1 MPPPIYEIPP
11 RQAPLPAVSEVGNK
25 AWNLMRMAQAGLP
38 VPPAF
43 VLPAAWCQNFRA
55 GEFDTAPLQAALN
68 AGIESLEHATGL
80 RFGSSRRPLLVSVR
94 SGAAVSMP
102 GMLETVLDV
111 GMNDADDDGLLRMTG
126 NPRLAWD
133 CYRRLVQGFAEVV
146 ESLPRHKFDE
156 AMARALA
163 DAGVESESE
172 LDHVSLRQL
181 TRRMLEVYRDEADAP
196 FPEDPRE
203 QLLRATLAVLQS
215 WDAPKARSYRTLK
228 NIDDSIGTA
237 VTIQAM
243 VFGNAGGT
251 SGAGVG
257 FTRDPATGAP
267 EIFLDFRFNAQ
278 GEDVVGGRRRA
289 QDHFRLARVFP
300 QVWKQLEQ
308 AAASLEA
315 VFRDA
320 QDFEFTLQSGVLYL
334 LQSRDAQRTPWAAL
348 QIAVDMVENGL
359 ITPQEA
365 LDRLAGIDLAT
376 VHRTIRKDG
385 AATALAAGTPASPGI
400 ACGAIA
406 LDSAAAAR
414 FRDRGEPALLVRT
427 ETATSDIEG
436 MAASCGILT
445 AAGGRTSHAAVV
457 ARQMGKVCVVA
468 CRELSIEMTA
478 RSCRIGAASLSE
490 GDVISLD
497 GNTGEVF
504 AGPLETVEEKP
515 EHALSAVARWKTPTA
530 GEEDL
535 ALAAPQPT
543 RRNR

>member
-1 MPPPIYEIPP
+1 MSPPIYEIPP
-11 RQAPLPAVSEVGNK
+11 REVTLPAAGEAGNK

-43 VLPAAWCQNFRA
+43 VLPAEWCRSFRA
-55 GEFDTAPLQAALN
+55 GELNVETLQAALN
-68 AGIESLEHATGL
+68 TGIEGLQHATGL
-80 RFGSSRRPLLVSVR
+80 RFGSARRPLLVSVR

-102 GMLETVLDV
+102 GMLETVLDI
-111 GMNDADDDGLLRMTG
+111 GMNDATADGLLRMTG

-133 CYRRLVQGFAEVV
+133 CYRRLVQGYAEVV

-156 AMARALA
+156 ATARAVA

-181 TRRMLEVYRDEADAP
+181 TRRMLDVCRDEAGVP
-196 FPEDPRE
+196 FTQDPRE

-215 WDAPKARSYRTLK
+215 WDAPKARSYRGMK
-228 NIDDSIGTA
+228 NIEDGLGTA
-237 VTIQAM
+237 VTIQTM

-257 FTRDPATGAP
+257 FTRNPATGAP

-278 GEDVVGGRRRA
+278 GEDVVGGRRKA
-289 QDHFRLARVFP
+289 QDHLRLARVFP

-308 AAASLEA
+308 VAAGLETL
-315 VFRDA
+315 FRDA

-348 QIAVDMVENGL
+348 QIAVDMAESGL
-359 ITPQEA
+359 ITPNEA
-365 LDRLAGIDLAT
+365 LDRLTGIDLAT
-376 VHRTIRKDG
+376 VHRTRRKNA

-406 LDSAAAAR
+406 LDSATAAR
-414 FRDRGEPALLVRT
+414 FRERGQPSLLVRT
-427 ETATSDIEG
+427 DTATSDIEG

-468 CRELSIEMTA
+468 CRELSIDMAA
-478 RSCRIGAASLSE
+478 RSCRIGAATLSE
-490 GDVISLD
+490 GDIISLD

-515 EHALSAVARWKTPTA
+515 EHALAALARWTTQ
-530 GEEDL
+530 D
-535 ALAAPQPT
+535 APVGQAVVG
-543 RRNR
+543 